1 MNTSQTQCMRCGTC
15 CEKGGPALHGADLE
29 LVLQKQIAPEN
40 LFTLRRGELVHD
52 NVNGGLMVTDQEII
66 KVKSVNG
73 AAACMYYD
81 PEQKAC
87 TIYDFRPLECR
98 AMNCRDTEAAEAVYD
113 VDRLDRAAVFGA
125 VDWIMELIQSHEEK
139 CGYAYLD
146 EFCRRRQAG
155 DSKRAGQAILEAVRY
170 DVEMRNVVE
179 EKTALSAQMMDLIF
193 GRCLETTIPAQF
205 GIKLR

>member
-1 MNTSQTQCMRCGTC
+1 MRCGTC

-52 NVNGGLMVTDQEII
+52 NINGGLMVTDQEII
-66 KVKSVNG
+66 KVKSVNRS
-73 AAACMYYD
+73 AVCIYYD

-98 AMNCRDTEAAEAVYD
+98 AMNCRDTQAAEAVYD
-113 VDRLDRAAVFGA
+113 VDRIDRTAVFGQ

-146 EFCRRRQAG
+146 ELCRRRQTG

-179 EKTALSAQMMDLIF
+179 EKTAMSAQMMDLIF

>member
-1 MNTSQTQCMRCGTC
+1 MRCGTC